1 MLQSQDR
8 DRVIKVSQN
17 SKHFNNQ
24 SINEDTLTAVDER
37 ESVRHQIDKSLT
49 VNRQIRVILLSTINA
64 CPTF

>member
-1 MLQSQDR
+1 MLLSQDR
-8 DRVIKVSQN
+8 DRVIKVSQK

-37 ESVRHQIDKSLT
+37 ESVRHQIDNSLT